1 MGQTHML
8 VSGAGAAV
16 IAVATKA
23 DIQTAG
29 CLVGGSLATAKLPDI
44 DQRIP
49 FIEHRGPL
57 THSPYMAVWFTIL
70 SMVALAFATGSVQ
83 LAGDIGLGL
92 GLGVLLHQMADAMTI
107 SGVPLAFPIHSR
119 DLHLL
124 PEGMRIRTD
133 GPMETV
139 FGVLFAMA
147 VVYYLWSHGLK
158 V

>member
-16 IAVATKA
+16 IAVATTA

-29 CLVGGSLATAKLPDI
+29 CLVGGSLATAK
-44 DQRIP
+44 
-49 FIEHRGPL
+49 PL

-70 SMVALAFATGSVQ
+70 MMVALAFATGSVQ